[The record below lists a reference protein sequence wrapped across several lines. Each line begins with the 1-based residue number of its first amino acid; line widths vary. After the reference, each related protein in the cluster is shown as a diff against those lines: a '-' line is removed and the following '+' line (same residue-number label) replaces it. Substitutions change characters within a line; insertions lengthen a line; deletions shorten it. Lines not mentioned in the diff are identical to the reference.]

1 MRKIVYAIS
10 IAAAAAF
17 ATSATAAPMHY
28 RHYRHY
34 HRYYQPPHVVVHPRA
49 VDTAPAS
56 TGAGVVGGTIAGV
69 SVSEGWWSGAAAAAL
84 PASAAG
90 AAVVGGVVG
99 MGTVALVDAALEP
112 CRGFAALF
120 DLSHG
125 ECVDGQYVGYQEPL
139 PPRHGYR
146 YR

>member
-1 MRKIVYAIS
+1 MRKIVYAVS

-17 ATSATAAPMHY
+17 ATSASAAQHY
-28 RHYRHY
+28 RHYRH
-34 HRYYQPPHVVVHPRA
+34 HGYYRAPQQVVVHPRH
-49 VDTAPAS
+49 VDTAPTA
-56 TGAGVVGGTIAGV
+56 TGSAVVGGTVAGV
-69 SVSEGWWSGAAAAAL
+69 GVTEGWWGAGAAAAL

-99 MGTVALVDAALEP
+99 MGTVALVDAALQP

-125 ECVDGQYVGYQEPL
+125 ECVNGQYVGYAPPAEP
-139 PPRHGYR
+139 RGYR